1 MKHLS
6 LLLLLIAVPACFTT
20 RRAEVVES
28 TGAGDA
34 AVDPSE
40 WFAIKSQQPP
50 LHPRDEGAFDAPEPG
65 FVIEN
70 GPFPHDFE
78 DDGTGGRMYL
88 LELYQQA
95 LEHSEALE
103 REVAGLTTTLDET
116 YRELDTLQEEVRRA
130 NARTEQLEADV
141 TQLAQENMDLG
152 ARLATAQIRRLE
164 AEKMLLEAKI
174 EWAEFLRQDQ
184 LMLTGETS
192 TPPQGQ

>member
-6 LLLLLIAVPACFTT
+6 LLLLLVAVPACFTT
-20 RRAEVVES
+20 RRAEVLE
-28 TGAGDA
+28 APAAADA
-34 AVDPSE
+34 ASDPSE
-40 WFAIKSQQPP
+40 WFTVKSQQPP

-65 FVIEN
+65 FVIED

-116 YRELDTLQEEVRRA
+116 YRELDALQDEVRRA
-130 NARTEQLEADV
+130 NARTEQLDADV
-141 TQLAQENMDLG
+141 NQLSQENLDLG

-174 EWAEFLRQDQ
+174 EWAEFLRQDE
-184 LMLTGETS
+184 LMITGENA
-192 TPPQGQ
+192 TPPRKQ